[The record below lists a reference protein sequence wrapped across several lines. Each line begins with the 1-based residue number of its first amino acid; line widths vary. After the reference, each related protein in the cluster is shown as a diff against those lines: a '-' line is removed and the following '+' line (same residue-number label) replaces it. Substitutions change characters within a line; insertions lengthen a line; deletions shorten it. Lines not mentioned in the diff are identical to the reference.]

1 MLRTT
6 RWSVWLILACAASY
20 GGAQSPPLTTPEATD
35 QAEIDLHPSTP
46 ISSVTSPP
54 GESAASDARLDR
66 RITIDLRDVSMLEA
80 LFSIRD
86 LAGINLVVGNEV
98 QGAVNAAF
106 TDAPISQVLDTLLIP
121 RGYGY
126 RIVNGSVVVMRLE
139 NLGTQ
144 LPNFASKI
152 VRLTWSDAEQ
162 LVGIIE
168 SLLSPEG
175 RVHVIPTSNSLLIME
190 YRDRLP
196 AILAQIDEL
205 EEAAREYEI
214 ARQAEAQAAQE
225 AAQAE
230 QSAASGATM
239 GATSNPATSS
249 GTASGSVASGPTIP
263 QPPQTYVRVFTPQYV
278 TASVL
283 VTSLEP
289 LLSSN
294 GSLTAV
300 DGEDKIVALDTQ
312 ENLERIAHAITELDR
327 PRAQVRIWARIYD
340 CSIEDLKAVGVNF
353 NSGVNGSAMTAD
365 GDPNHSIVLDT
376 VTSTLAAPTNGVMT
390 LNTINR
396 LGTVRAIFQ
405 ALESTDDSRLLAD
418 PNIVV
423 MNHEQATVNIV
434 TEVPYQQLTQ
444 GLNGGEIGTTS
455 FREAGVQL
463 TVTPHIAQD
472 NTIAMV
478 INPTFS
484 LLTGFTPGDNAPII
498 DRREAT
504 TTVRIENLNTIVL
517 GGLRQRTRIAE
528 KKAIPGFG
536 RIPYLGHLF
545 RYRKDTTR
553 ESELLVFITPEIV
566 TPQYRGTPRE
576 DCVGETLYH
585 AVQASPTSPIPFG
598 FETVIA
604 ERQAE
609 REQLNS
615 CKNLWAPKPI
625 FIAPGDGACTTPSC
639 EVIPAAPSDATLPQP
654 QIIGG
659 IDSQ

>member
-1 MLRTT
+1 MHRPTLIAWIILVCSAVPGAAQQRI
-6 RWSVWLILACAASY
+6 SVSTSPAANAAEIALAPAAPETAAASET
-20 GGAQSPPLTTPEATD
+20 GSTD
-35 QAEIDLHPSTP
+35 P
-46 ISSVTSPP
+46 
-54 GESAASDARLDR
+54 RLDR

-106 TDAPISQVLDTLLIP
+106 TDAPLSQVLDTLLIP

-144 LPNFASKI
+144 LPNFESRI
-152 VRLTWSDAEQ
+152 IRLTWSQAEQ
-162 LVGIIE
+162 LLSIVE

-175 RVHVIPTSNSLLIME
+175 RVHAIPTSNSLLVME
-190 YRDRLP
+190 YRDRMP
-196 AILAQIDEL
+196 SIVAQIDNL

-214 ARQAEAQAAQE
+214 ARQAEAQAAAQ
-225 AAQAE
+225 AAQAA
-230 QSAASGATM
+230 QSPASNGPM
-239 GATSNPATSS
+239 GADSS
-249 GTASGSVASGPTIP
+249 SSTGPSTTPSPGPTGPTIP
-263 QPPQTYVRVFTPQYV
+263 PQPQMFVRIFAPQYV

-300 DGEDKIVALDTQ
+300 DGEDKIIAYDIE
-312 ENLERIAHAITELDR
+312 ENLERIAHALTELDR
-327 PRAQVRIWARIYD
+327 PRPQVRIWARIYD
-340 CSIEDLKAVGVNF
+340 CGIEDLKSVGVNF
-353 NSGVNGSAMTAD
+353 NSGVNGSAMTSD
-365 GDPNHSIVLDT
+365 GSPNHSIVLDT
-376 VTSTLAAPTNGVMT
+376 VTATLASPSNGVMT

-418 PNIVV
+418 PNILV

-444 GLNGGEIGTTS
+444 GLDGGEIGTTS

-472 NTIAMV
+472 GTISMV

-504 TTVRIENLNTIVL
+504 TTVRVENLNTIVL

-528 KKAIPGFG
+528 KKAIPGLG
-536 RIPYLGHLF
+536 KIPYLGHLF
-545 RYRKDTTR
+545 RYRKDSTR

-566 TPQYRGTPRE
+566 TPQYHGTPRE
-576 DCVGETLYH
+576 ECVGETLYH
-585 AVQASPTSPIPFG
+585 AVQASPTDPIPFG
-598 FETVIA
+598 YETIVA

-609 REQLNS
+609 RQQLNRG
-615 CKNLWAPKPI
+615 CNLWAPKPI
-625 FIAPGDGACTTPSC
+625 VVAPLGGACG
-639 EVIPAAPSDATLPQP
+639 PAPCNVEGVPAGGLPPQP
-654 QIIGG
+654 EIIGE
-659 IDSQ
+659 IDR